1 MIFCVLVTDNGK
13 IVGVMSSL
21 VIEDDGGGG
30 SGGGGEGDA
39 GVTGNGDISRIIF
52 LIGSETTGRVGDG
65 V

>member
-1 MIFCVLVTDNGK
+1 
-13 IVGVMSSL
+13 MSSL
-21 VIEDDGGGG
+21 VIEDAGSRGGGG

-52 LIGSETTGRVGDG
+52 LIGSEITGRVGDG